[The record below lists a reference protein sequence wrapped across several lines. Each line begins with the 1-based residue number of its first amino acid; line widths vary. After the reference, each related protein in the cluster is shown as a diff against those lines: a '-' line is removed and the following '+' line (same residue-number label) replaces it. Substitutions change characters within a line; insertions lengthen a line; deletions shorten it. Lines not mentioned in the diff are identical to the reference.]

1 MQTKDIP
8 LHDIKP
14 LIEIQEYSFYYL
26 LALVLVATI
35 VVLGLSYLLYKYIKN
50 RNSFN
55 LRAEHLKLLKTLN
68 LDDAKKAAYEITN
81 YGLIFASDSEQNQRT
96 YENLIDNLE
105 SYKYKKNVESFTK
118 ETKQGVENYIGML
131 DV

>member
-14 LIEIQEYSFYYL
+14 LIEIQEYSIYYFSGL
-26 LALVLVATI
+26 VFIAFVVIIGLGYLA
-35 VVLGLSYLLYKYIKN
+35 YKYIQN

-55 LRAEHLKLLKTLN
+55 IRAEHLKLLKQ
-68 LDDAKKAAYEITN
+68 LDLSDAKKAAYEVTH
-81 YGLIFASDSEQNQRT
+81 YGATFAQDSEQHQRT
-96 YENLIDNLE
+96 YENLVDELQR
-105 SYKYKKNVESFTK
+105 YKYKKNVEAFEAQTK
-118 ETKQGVENYIGML
+118 EHIDNYIGML